1 MSDPAKL
8 DLLAAEVA
16 RILNADSVD
25 VDTPMGELGVDSLN
39 VVELVLVCEQLY
51 TDSVDPERLQI
62 DQYTSLR
69 ELDAQLAGAPAT
81 AG

>member
-1 MSDPAKL
+1 MSEQTKL
-8 DLLAAEVA
+8 DLLAIEVA
-16 RILNADSVD
+16 RILNVDSVD

-51 TDSVDPERLQI
+51 SGSVDPERLSI

-69 ELDAQLAGAPAT
+69 ELDTQLSEAATPA
-81 AG
+81 

>member
-1 MSDPAKL
+1 MSEQTKL
-8 DLLAAEVA
+8 ELLAVEVA
-16 RILNADSVD
+16 RILNVETVD

-51 TDSVDPERLQI
+51 TGSVDPERLSI

-69 ELDAQLAGAPAT
+69 ELDAQLTEAAVT

>member
-1 MSDPAKL
+1 MSDKTKL
-8 DLLAAEVA
+8 ELLATEVA
-16 RILNADSVD
+16 RILNVDAVD

-51 TDSVDPERLQI
+51 VGSVDPERLSI

-69 ELDAQLAGAPAT
+69 ELDSQLAEAAV
-81 AG
+81 AAA

>member
-1 MSDPAKL
+1 MSDKAKL
-8 DLLAAEVA
+8 ELLAAEVA
-16 RILNADSVD
+16 RILNVDTVD

-51 TDSVDPERLQI
+51 TGSVDPERLHI

-69 ELDAQLAGAPAT
+69 ELDHQLADVAVA
-81 AG
+81 AD

>member
-1 MSDPAKL
+1 MSNESKL
-8 DLLAAEVA
+8 QLLANEVA
-16 RILNADSVD
+16 RILNVDIVD

-51 TDSVDPERLQI
+51 TGSVDPERLHI

-69 ELDAQLAGAPAT
+69 ELDSQLLEAT
-81 AG
+81 VAAD

>member
-1 MSDPAKL
+1 MSEPTKL
-8 DLLAAEVA
+8 DLLAAEVG
-16 RILNADSVD
+16 RILNVDIVD

-69 ELDAQLAGAPAT
+69 ELHTQLVGAAVAG
-81 AG
+81 

>member
-1 MSDPAKL
+1 MSEQTKL
-8 DLLAAEVA
+8 DLLAIEVA
-16 RILNADSVD
+16 RILNVDSVD

-51 TDSVDPERLQI
+51 TGSVDPERLSI

-69 ELDAQLAGAPAT
+69 ELDTQLSEAATPA
-81 AG
+81 

>member
-1 MSDPAKL
+1 MSNESKL
-8 DLLAAEVA
+8 QLLAAEVA
-16 RILNADSVD
+16 RILNVDTVD

-51 TDSVDPERLQI
+51 TGSVDPERLRI

-69 ELDAQLAGAPAT
+69 ELDNQLIEAVVT
-81 AG
+81 AD

>member
-1 MSDPAKL
+1 MSEQTKL
-8 DLLAAEVA
+8 DLLAIEVA
-16 RILNADSVD
+16 RILNVDSVD

-51 TDSVDPERLQI
+51 SGSVDPERLSI

-69 ELDAQLAGAPAT
+69 ELDTQLAEAATPA
-81 AG
+81 